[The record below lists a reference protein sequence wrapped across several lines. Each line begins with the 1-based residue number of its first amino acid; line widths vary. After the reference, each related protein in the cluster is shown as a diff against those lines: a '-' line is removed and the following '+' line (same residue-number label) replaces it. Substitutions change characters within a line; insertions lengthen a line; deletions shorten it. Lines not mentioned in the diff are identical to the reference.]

1 MREMATIINL
11 NVRRF
16 LLPLILLAVT
26 NRQPSFAQTATPI
39 PPKQAE
45 TDSSQNVS
53 AWLQYIAL
61 ELKKLRLE
69 LIEERC
75 DAQQGRLSSLEREL
89 QLIRDQQRE
98 IEEEQNA
105 ELREPTEIDSQ
116 LAQPGISKEQREELE
131 ARKAD
136 LLGAEPSRYA
146 ASRLALA
153 KREDEARQRVAVEQQ
168 RMQVLVQQAQNLGRT
183 AK

>member
-1 MREMATIINL
+1 MGKIATIINL
-11 NVRRF
+11 HVRKF
-16 LLPLILLAVT
+16 LLLLSLLAVIDQRT
-26 NRQPSFAQTATPI
+26 SFAQTVSPI
-39 PPKQAE
+39 APKQVQ
-45 TDSSQNVS
+45 TGLSQNVS

-75 DAQQGRLSSLEREL
+75 EKQHSRLSNLEREL
-89 QLIRDQQRE
+89 QLIGDQQRE

-105 ELREPTEIDSQ
+105 ELREPIEIDSQ

-136 LLGAEPSRYA
+136 LLAAEPSRFV

-153 KREDEARQRVAVEQQ
+153 QREDEARKRIAVEQQ
-168 RMQVLVQQAQNLGRT
+168 RMQVLVQQAQNLSRA